1 MRIGYIYRNYFKK
14 NLFMRMLLIFVG
26 IAVVTIITLS
36 YLMYKSLSQAIINRE
51 LDSQKSA
58 MESVDRYMASR
69 YDAVQN
75 MVRDM
80 YRNAT
85 LYGNINYLMEHNYA
99 DYVEHRMDQFYNE
112 SSDYSTEALQY
123 FQNLMD
129 ENTDFSNLILYSS
142 EKQILTSFNKNKQF
156 RQVPTELTH
165 SYIPDVMAMET
176 KNITSPNYWIRKA
189 INQTNPALYAIRVPI
204 NNRQTLKNAGQLI
217 VYLDSDS
224 ISSALSGYR
233 NSLKGEIVVLSTEDV
248 VLYDS
253 KGQYYGQKYPY
264 VNMKDKLYDNP
275 DDIPMSNDQ
284 NLYINKL
291 IAADDGYV
299 VIGSMPKSEVAQ
311 AYSGI
316 KKTIITISA
325 FCILFAICI
334 PIIFVMSFA
343 NRTNQIIKFTRKVK
357 NGDLS
362 ARIEDPREDELGQI
376 SRSFNDMLDE
386 LNLYIERVYKAE
398 IKQKETELV
407 ALQARVSP
415 HFLYNTLEV
424 IRMRAIS
431 QGARDVGDMIYS
443 LSVLFKNLVNQKK
456 IYTLKD
462 ELESCRLYLEL
473 FRIRYKDKFNYSI
486 TAESDLGSKTVTK
499 LSLQP
504 IIENYIVHGIRS
516 DRDDNWLSIKVW
528 AEREVLIAEVSDNGT
543 GIEPD
548 RLEEIKQE
556 LETSEETGTMF
567 GLRSVHSRLRYLYGP
582 EYGLDITSR
591 PGKGTTVRVKYPNRE
606 EVEAE
611 HV

>member
-1 MRIGYIYRNYFKK
+1 MRIGYIYRNYFKN

-36 YLMYKSLSQAIINRE
+36 YLMFKSLSQAIINRE

-58 MESVDRYMASR
+58 MESVNRYMASR
-69 YDAVQN
+69 YEAVQN

-80 YRNAT
+80 YRNET
-85 LYGNINYLMEHNYA
+85 LYANINYLMEHNYSE
-99 DYVEHRMDQFYNE
+99 YVQHRMDQFYNE
-112 SSDYSTEALQY
+112 ISDSTDALQY
-123 FQNLMD
+123 LQNLMD
-129 ENTDFSNLILYSS
+129 ENSDFTNLILYSS
-142 EKQILTSFNKNKQF
+142 ESQVLTSFNINKQF
-156 RQVPTELTH
+156 KQVSVQLTH
-165 SYIPDVMAMET
+165 SYIPDVMAMES
-176 KNITSPNYWIRKA
+176 KNITAPNYWIRKA
-189 INQTNPALYAIRVPI
+189 VNQTNPALYAVRVPI
-204 NNRQTLKNAGQLI
+204 NNRQTLKNAGQL
-217 VYLDSDS
+217 VVFLDSES

-233 NSLKGEIVVLSTEDV
+233 NSLKGEIVVLSTDDV

-253 KGQYYGQKYPY
+253 KGKYYGQKYPY
-264 VNMKDKLYDNP
+264 VNMKDALYDNP
-275 DDIPMSNDQ
+275 DNIPMNKDQ
-284 NLYINKL
+284 SLYINKL

-299 VIGSMPKSEVAQ
+299 VIGSMPKSVVAD

-316 KKTIITISA
+316 RKTIITISV

-362 ARIEDPREDELGQI
+362 ARIDDPREDELGQI
-376 SRSFNDMLDE
+376 SRSFNDMLNE

-443 LSVLFKNLVNQKK
+443 LSVLFKNLVKQKTP
-456 IYTLKD
+456 YTLKD

-486 TAESDLGSKTVTK
+486 TPEPYLDHKIVTK

-504 IIENYIVHGIRS
+504 IIENYIVHGIRT
-516 DRDDNWLSIKVW
+516 DRDDNRLSIRIW
-528 AEREVLIAEVSDNGT
+528 TEGEVLIAEISDNGK
-543 GIEPD
+543 GIEAG
-548 RLEEIKQE
+548 RLDEIKE
-556 LETSEETGTMF
+556 VLENAEETGEMF

-582 EYGLDITSR
+582 EYGLSITSR
-591 PGKGTTVRVKYPNRE
+591 PGEGTTVQVKYPNRE
-606 EVEAE
+606 EVGAE